1 MQEIKI
7 VPNPNPQTKPNDS
20 ELGFGRYF
28 TDHMFVMDYT
38 EGIGWHD
45 PSIIPYG
52 PIPMEPTM
60 MVFHY
65 AQETFE
71 GMKAYRHDNGE
82 IMLFRP
88 YMNAKRHNN
97 SNTRLCIPTIP
108 EDDYVYYVKEFV
120 KYEQEWVPHLAETSL
135 YIRPFVF
142 ATECGMGVHPAK
154 TYKFMIVLSPSGSY
168 YAEGVNP
175 VKIMVEHEMVRAVVG
190 GTGFTKCGGN
200 YAGSILAQKKA
211 EESGYS
217 QVLWLDGVHRKYVE
231 EVGAMNI
238 MFKIDGEI
246 ITAPCEG
253 SVLPGITRD
262 SILLILRDWG
272 YKATE
277 RLLSIDEIMEAA
289 RAGKLEEVFGT
300 GTAAVISPV
309 GELKYKDEV
318 AVINNFQTGPLTQKL
333 YDYLTGIQWGRV
345 EDKYGW
351 MYPVK

>member
-1 MQEIKI
+1 
-7 VPNPNPQTKPNDS
+7 
-20 ELGFGRYF
+20 
-28 TDHMFVMDYT
+28 
-38 EGIGWHD
+38 
-45 PSIIPYG
+45 
-52 PIPMEPTM
+52 M

-71 GMKAYRHDNGE
+71 GMKAYRHDNGD

-262 SILLILRDWG
+262 SILHILRDWG

-333 YDYLTGIQWGRV
+333 YDYLTGIQWGKV

>member
-7 VPNPNPQTKPNDS
+7 VPNPNPQTKPEDS
-20 ELGFGRYF
+20 KLGFGRYF

-45 PSIIPYG
+45 PSIVPYG
-52 PIPMEPTM
+52 PIPVEPTM

-71 GMKAYRHDNGE
+71 GMKAYRHADGT
-82 IMLFRP
+82 ISLFRP

-97 SNTRLCIPTIP
+97 SNKRLCIPEIP
-108 EDDYVYYVKEFV
+108 EDDYVYYIKEFV

-154 TYKFMIVLSPSGSY
+154 TYKFMVVLSPSGSY

-175 VKIMVEHEMVRAVVG
+175 VKIMVEDQMVRAVQG

-200 YAGSILAQKKA
+200 YAGSILAQKQA
-211 EESGYS
+211 EEQGYS

-262 SILLILRDWG
+262 SILHILRDWG
-272 YKATE
+272 YKASE
-277 RLLSIDEIMEAA
+277 RLLSIDEIMQAA
-289 RAGKLEEVFGT
+289 DEGKLEEVFGT

-309 GELKYKDEV
+309 GELKYKDKV
-318 AVINNFQTGPLTQKL
+318 VTINDFKTGELTQKL
-333 YDYLTGIQWGRV
+333 YDYLTGIQWGTE

-351 MYPVK
+351 VYPID